1 MTSNQLAD
9 LPILDLTS
17 SNDDAINL
25 LDDRSSI
32 IGLNNENSST
42 SNTIRIPAISGFR
55 LTNLLRL
62 LVFIEF
68 LVLLIIWLTGIFLLF
83 LSIKPSV

>member
-9 LPILDLTS
+9 LPILDVTS

-32 IGLNNENSST
+32 IGLNNENSPT